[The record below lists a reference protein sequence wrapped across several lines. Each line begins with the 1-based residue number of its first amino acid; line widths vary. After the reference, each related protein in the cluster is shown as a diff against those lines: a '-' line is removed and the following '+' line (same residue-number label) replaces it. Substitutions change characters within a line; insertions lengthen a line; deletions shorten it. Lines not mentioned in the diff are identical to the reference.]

1 MLPRAIAILSV
12 LASSVLH
19 AEDFQGSTHPV
30 PYDEETIFYSKAE
43 PAGPVAELQGKLE
56 RGEVKLRF
64 DEKFGYLPALLDYFK
79 IPVSSQML
87 VFSKTSLQRSLIS
100 PTRPRALYFN
110 DDVYLG
116 FIPGAPVMEISAVD
130 PKLGGVFYRL
140 DQDEVRHPKFVRDT
154 DCMRCHSG
162 PRTMGVPGHI
172 MRSVGTDMEGEPQ
185 ALAEVSSIDHCTPL
199 ADRWAGWFVTG
210 THGTQTHRGNLVGL
224 KALERQ
230 ESEPNAAGN
239 LKDLSHFIDPSPY
252 PEPGSDI
259 VALMV
264 LEHQAHMHN
273 NITRLN
279 YETQIMMGRYGHI
292 RYLTSQENAFLRY
305 LLFTEEAPLTEPIAG
320 TSSYAQDFAKMGPR
334 DKQGR
339 SLRYFDL
346 QTRLFK
352 YPCSFLIYSD
362 AFDHLPEVMKTH
374 LLQRLWD
381 ILNGRDA
388 NPDFAKLSPERRRA
402 ILEILRDTKPNLPDY
417 WRAPDAE
424 ASAPVP

>member
-1 MLPRAIAILSV
+1 MLLRIVAILSV
-12 LASSVLH
+12 PAGLLH
-19 AEDFQGSTHPV
+19 AEDFQGSTHTV
-30 PYDEETIFYSKAE
+30 PYDEEAIFYTKAE
-43 PAGPVAELQGKLE
+43 PAGPVAELQRKVE

-79 IPVSSQML
+79 IPASSQML

-116 FIPGAPVMEISAVD
+116 YIPDAPVMEISAVD
-130 PKLGGVFYRL
+130 PTLGGIFYRL
-140 DQDEVRHPKFVRDT
+140 DQEQVRQPKFVRDS
-154 DCMRCHSG
+154 DCMSCHSS

-172 MRSVGTDMEGEPQ
+172 MRSVGTDLEGEPQ
-185 ALAEVSSIDHCTPL
+185 AHAEVSSIDHCTPL

-210 THGTQTHRGNLVGL
+210 THGSQTHRGNLVGL

-230 ESEPNAAGN
+230 ETEPNFNGN
-239 LKDLSHFIDPSPY
+239 LKDLRHFFDPSRY

-273 NITRLN
+273 YITRLN
-279 YETQIMMGRYGHI
+279 YETQIMMARYGHI
-292 RYLTSQENAFLRY
+292 RYLTTQENAFLRY
-305 LLFTEEAPLTEPIAG
+305 LIFTEEASLTEPVTG
-320 TSSYAQDFAKMGPR
+320 TSSYAQDFIKIGPR
-334 DKQGR
+334 DKKGR
-339 SLRYFDL
+339 SLRDFDL
-346 QTRLFK
+346 RTRLFK
-352 YPCSFLIYSD
+352 YPCSFLIYSA
-362 AFDHLPEVMKTH
+362 AFDRLPEVMKTR

-388 NPDFAKLSPERRRA
+388 SPDFAKLSPEHRRA

-417 WRAPDAE
+417 WRAPDAGG
-424 ASAPVP
+424 

>member
-1 MLPRAIAILSV
+1 MRRLLAILCLFV
-12 LASSVLH
+12 PPLLH
-19 AEDFQGSTHPV
+19 AEDFQGATHTV

-43 PAGPVAELQGKLE
+43 PGGPVAELQGKLE

-64 DEKFGYLPALLDYFK
+64 DEKHGYLPALLDFFK

-87 VFSKTSLQRSLIS
+87 VFSKTSLQRSIIS
-100 PTRPRALYFN
+100 PARPRALYFN
-110 DDVYLG
+110 DDVYIG
-116 FIPGAPVMEISAVD
+116 YIPNSPTLEVSAVD
-130 PKLGGVFYRL
+130 PKLGGMFYHL
-140 DQDEVRHPKFVRDT
+140 EQEQVRHPKFVRDT
-154 DCMRCHSG
+154 DCMRCHSS
-162 PRTMGVPGHI
+162 PRTMGVPGHL

-185 ALAEVSSIDHCTPL
+185 AHAEVSSIDHCTPL

-210 THGTQTHRGNLVGL
+210 THGAQTHRGNLVGL

-230 ESEPNAAGN
+230 ESEPNWQGN
-239 LKDLSHFIDPSPY
+239 LKDLSRFIDASPY

-273 NITRLN
+273 YITRLN
-279 YETQIMMGRYGHI
+279 YETQIMTARYGHI

-305 LLFTEEAPLTEPIAG
+305 LLFTEEAPLTGPVAG
-320 TSSYAQDFAKMGPR
+320 TSGYARDFEKMGPR

-339 SLRYFDL
+339 SLRDFDL

-352 YPCSFLIYSD
+352 YPCSFLIYSA
-362 AFDHLPEVMKTH
+362 AFDQLPEVMKTR

-381 ILNGRDA
+381 ILNGRDTS
-388 NPDFAKLSPERRRA
+388 PDFAQLSPERRHA

-417 WRAPDAE
+417 WRAPDE
-424 ASAPVP
+424 AGG